1 MQRSHPILAGSTEYF
16 REPQFGEIV
25 RSAMWLG
32 LIVVSCGSAAT
43 PSRRAKPNRLNISIK
58 ETWPKTLE
66 LVCASAE
73 WRKISLRT

>member
-1 MQRSHPILAGSTEYF
+1 MQRGRPIRAGGTEYL
-16 REPQFGEIV
+16 REPQHGEIV

-43 PSRRAKPNRLNISIK
+43 PPQRAKPNRLNISIK
-58 ETWPKTLE
+58 ETWPKTLK

-73 WRKISLRT
+73 WQKITLCA